1 MRTIGNFVCGHLSQA
16 AVLTL
21 IALPGMAATNTIRNA
36 QLRLTDRALE
46 VILETQTRQPPRIT
60 TSQRGN
66 SWTVEV
72 NDTDLQLPQGNTFF
86 RANPAPGINAVTIL
100 PLDDRTVQVI
110 FTTKQAGI
118 KGEVNQTTNGIV
130 LKFPVTTEKSSEKGR
145 LVPPVP
151 AKVQDNTPLS
161 EFRPKP
167 IVPPTD
173 DIAVSPLPI
182 APVRISLGSQERIP
196 TLVLKS
202 APAED
207 VLSVLAMTVGLNTL
221 FVEKQE
227 ATSTT
232 TTQNRQSSTTV
243 SMEIKNE
250 TVENVFN
257 YVLQVTNLEAAR
269 VGNTILI
276 GKSLPNSAKGL
287 VVKTVR
293 LNQIK
298 ANLPEVRISSTA
310 NSASSISSGGGSV
323 GAGQSNIT
331 TSQLSRTSTFQR
343 QIPVKGAQQ
352 LLEALGANGGGTAPR
367 PAPRPNVPTPP
378 PGLFDDLQ
386 VIADN
391 RTNSVTLIGTPNLVD
406 AAIEYLKQ
414 IDVRNRQVSVNI
426 KIIEVTLDD
435 QENFGT
441 SFSFGI
447 DDSFFSNNQGQ
458 ISGNFGNTNPKFV
471 PPIPSPDGSQ
481 GQSSLFSPPTI
492 DGTNLLRPGQS
503 NVFQFPNKFLANI
516 QARIINNKAK
526 ILTDPTLIVQE
537 GSASQVN
544 LTTQVFA
551 GLRTISE
558 TGPGNLPRTIS
569 DPREPIDVGV
579 ILNIAVEQI
588 DDNGFITLSASP
600 EVSSPGVQVLD
611 RDRVLIQQLVNR
623 RRLDTGNIRLRNGQ
637 TLYLAGIIQET
648 DRQNVFK
655 TPLLGDIPLIGSLF
669 RSTTTTKNRQ
679 EVIVLITPTIIE

>member
-1 MRTIGNFVCGHLSQA
+1 MGTIGNFLA
-16 AVLTL
+16 LTL
-21 IALPGMAATNTIRNA
+21 IALPGMASTIRNA
-36 QLRLTDRALE
+36 QLRLTPGSLE
-46 VILETQTRQPPRIT
+46 VVLEAQIQPGPPSIT
-60 TSQRGN
+60 TNQRGN
-66 SWTVEV
+66 NWTVELG
-72 NDTDLQLPQGNTFF
+72 NTSLQLPQGNTFF
-86 RANPAPGINAVTIL
+86 KANPAPGIKAVTIL

-110 FTTKQAGI
+110 FTADQPGVQ
-118 KGEVNQTTNGIV
+118 GEVRPTDGGIV
-130 LKFPVTTEKSSEKGR
+130 VKFPITSAQNTEKGR
-145 LVPPVP
+145 LVPPLAPPVEIAAPTAPFVP
-151 AKVQDNTPLS
+151 KA
-161 EFRPKP
+161 
-167 IVPPTD
+167 IVPPTG
-173 DIAVSPLPI
+173 DIAVSPLPFV
-182 APVRISLGSQERIP
+182 PPRVSLGSQERIP

-221 FVEKQE
+221 FVESSE
-227 ATSTT
+227 TT
-232 TTQNRQSSTTV
+232 TSGASATASKTPVTV

-250 TVENVFN
+250 TIENVFN
-257 YVLQVTNLEAAR
+257 YVLQVANLEANR

-276 GKSLPNSAKGL
+276 GKNLPNSAKGL
-287 VVKTVR
+287 VIKTVR

-298 ANLPEVRISSTA
+298 ANLPEVRISSTS
-310 NSASSISSGGGSV
+310 NSASSISSGGGSI

-331 TSQLSRTSTFQR
+331 TSQLSRTTTVQR
-343 QIPVKGAQQ
+343 QLPLKGAQQ
-352 LLEALGANGGGTAPR
+352 LLEALGANGGGTTPR
-367 PAPRPNVPTPP
+367 TQPP
-378 PGLFDDLQ
+378 PTQTKAPLDGLQ

-391 RTNSVTLIGTPNLVD
+391 RTNSLTLIGTPNLVET
-406 AAIEYLKQ
+406 AIDYLKQ
-414 IDVRNRQVSVNI
+414 VDKRSRQVSINV

-441 SFSFGI
+441 SFSFGV
-447 DDSFFSNNQGQ
+447 DDSFFSNSQGQ
-458 ISGNFGNTNPKFV
+458 ITGNFGNVNPTFV
-471 PPIPSPDGSQ
+471 PPVPSPDGSQ

-492 DGTNLLRPGQS
+492 DGTNLLTPGRG
-503 NVFQFPNKFLANI
+503 NVFQFPNRFLANI
-516 QARIINNKAK
+516 QARIRNNKAK

-558 TGPGNLPRTIS
+558 TGPGNQPRTIS

-600 EVSSPGVQVLD
+600 EVSSPGDQILD

-623 RRLDTGNIRLRNGQ
+623 RRLDTGSIRLRDGQ

-648 DRQNVFK
+648 DRQNIFK

-669 RSTTTTKNRQ
+669 RSTTTTKERR
-679 EVIVLITPTIIE
+679 EVIVLITPTIID